1 MKVRTFLTTPFLKG
15 GVQSPDLL
23 RHIHFSS
30 LFFFCQG
37 YNNNMTLSP
46 NPGKNLIIEVNGK
59 KYARIPVKTHLIT
72 EQDKDYGKIIEK
84 YAKDYLEPGD
94 IIFIGE
100 RSLASCQA
108 RSYPK
113 EKVKPGRLAR
123 FLVRFVTKS
132 PYGIGLGS
140 PETMQLAV
148 EEVGAVRLFLAVFF
162 AALTKPLGIKG
173 VFYKIAGPQ
182 AKAVDG
188 AADYVIPPYNT
199 YVSKAPFRP
208 KKTAE
213 EISKR
218 IGVPVAI
225 VDVCDIGG
233 WVMGASPGVDKK
245 IIVKALKDN
254 PLGQT
259 TEQTPFGILREIKE

>member
-1 MKVRTFLTTPFLKG
+1 MELK
-15 GVQSPDLL
+15 
-23 RHIHFSS
+23 
-30 LFFFCQG
+30 
-37 YNNNMTLSP
+37 P
-46 NPGKNLIIEVNGK
+46 NPGKNLIIEVDGR
-59 KYARIPVKTHLIT
+59 KYARYPIKTHLIT
-72 EQDKDYGKIIEK
+72 EKDKDYAEIIER

-94 IIFIGE
+94 IIFIAE
-100 RSLASCQA
+100 RSLASSQG
-108 RSYPK
+108 RSYPI
-113 EKVKPGRLAR
+113 EKVKPSRLAL

-148 EEVGAVRLFLAVFF
+148 EETGVLRILLAAFF
-162 AALTKPLGIKG
+162 AAITKPFGIKG
-173 VFYKIAGPQ
+173 VFYTIAGPQ

-199 YVSKAPFRP
+199 YVTKAPLRP

-225 VDVCDIGG
+225 VDICDIGG
-233 WVMGASPGVDKK
+233 WIMGTSQGIDKK
-245 IIVKALKDN
+245 LIVKALKDN
-254 PLGQT
+254 PLGQS
-259 TEQTPFGILREIKE
+259 TEQTPIGILREMKPR

>member
-1 MKVRTFLTTPFLKG
+1 M
-15 GVQSPDLL
+15 
-23 RHIHFSS
+23 
-30 LFFFCQG
+30 
-37 YNNNMTLSP
+37 NLSP
-46 NPGKNLIIEVNGK
+46 NPNKNLIIEVEGK
-59 KYARIPVKTHLIT
+59 KYARIPIKTHLIT
-72 EQDKDYGKIIEK
+72 EQDKDYAGIIKK
-84 YAKDYLEPGD
+84 YAKDYLQAGD

-100 RSLASCQA
+100 RSLASCQG

-113 EKVKPGRLAR
+113 VKVKPSRLAL

-148 EEVGAVRLFLAVFF
+148 EEVGGPRMLLAAFF
-162 AALTKPLGIKG
+162 AALTKPFGIKG

-199 YVSKAPFRP
+199 YVSKAPKDP
-208 KKTAE
+208 QKNAE
-213 EISKR
+213 ELSKK
-218 IGVPVAI
+218 IGFPVAI

-233 WVMGASPGVDKK
+233 WVMGVSQGIDKNF
-245 IIVKALKDN
+245 IVKALKDN

-259 TEQTPFGILREIKE
+259 TEQTPFGIIRQIP